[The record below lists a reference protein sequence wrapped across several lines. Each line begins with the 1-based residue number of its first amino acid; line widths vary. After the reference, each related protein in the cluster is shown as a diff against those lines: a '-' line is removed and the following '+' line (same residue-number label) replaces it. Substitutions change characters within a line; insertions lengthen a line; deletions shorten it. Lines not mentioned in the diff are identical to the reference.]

1 MRSIHASPRHARIL
15 HALTALAA
23 ACTLAAC
30 ASSPDSAGGGS
41 SSMSSSS
48 SSSTGSTRSTL
59 SSASANLSAAS
70 GSLASGK
77 LTLMPMGDG
86 VHVTGEVGGLKPN
99 GTHAFH
105 IHEQGDCSAADA
117 SSAGAHFNPGG
128 QPHGR
133 QSASKHHAGDHD
145 NLVANAEGVAKLD
158 AHFRGVVLGGGASND
173 VAGKAVVVHADP
185 DDYTSQPAGNA
196 GSRIACGVIR

>member
-1 MRSIHASPRHARIL
+1 MRPIL
-15 HALTALAA
+15 LLTALAA
-23 ACTLAAC
+23 ASALAGC
-30 ASSPDSAGGGS
+30 ASTPASHGGGAS
-41 SSMSSSS
+41 ASHAAP
-48 SSSTGSTRSTL
+48 TARGTL
-59 SSASANLSAAS
+59 SSATANLSAAS

-86 VHVTGEVGGLKPN
+86 VHVTGEIGGLKPN

-105 IHEQGDCSAADA
+105 IHEKGDCSAADA
-117 SSAGAHFNPGG
+117 SSAGGHFNPAA

-133 QSASKHHAGDHD
+133 QGAPKHHAGDQD
-145 NLVANAEGVAKLD
+145 NLVANAEGVAKVD
-158 AHFRGVVLGGGASND
+158 AHFPGVVLGGGAAND
-173 VAGKAVVVHADP
+173 VAGKAIVVHADP